1 MATQAYDGE
10 RTAQDTEEIFRR
22 LTERPAELLRFATA
36 GSVDDGK
43 STLIGRLLYDS
54 KQVLADQLEHVE
66 QTSRQ
71 MGHDFLDLSLLTD
84 GLRAEREQGI
94 TIDVAYRY
102 FATAQRRFII
112 ADTPGHEQYT
122 RNMVTGAST
131 ADLVIVLIDAR
142 KGVVA
147 QSRRHAFIASL
158 LQIPHLVVCVNK
170 MDMLAYDEEV
180 FDSIVEEFERF
191 AARLDIQDVTFIPIS
206 ALKGDN
212 VVERSPA
219 MPWYQGP
226 PLLYH
231 LEHVHIASDR
241 NLIDVRFPVQWVIRP
256 RGAQGVGLGADAG
269 ARSTVGV
276 PLRADVDARST
287 AGVPLRADVDARST
301 AGVPLRADVDA
312 QSTTGVPARADYR
325 AYAGQVAGGILREG
339 DEVVVLP
346 GGRRTTIA
354 GIDTFDGPLREAFPP
369 MSVALRLADEVDVG
383 RGSLIARPHN
393 QPAVASGFE
402 SLLCW
407 MSERPLDCGRRY
419 LVKHTTNTA
428 AVGALEVRYRI
439 EVDTLRRDE
448 RAATLALN
456 DLGRV
461 RVELTSPLV
470 FDSYRRNRVTGSLI
484 VIDEATNETVAAGV
498 ILDTEAD
505 TAGRDERAGGG
516 GDPAGGGGDPAGGG
530 GDPAC
535 GGGDPAGGGGDPAG
549 GGGDPAGGGGDP
561 AGGGGDPAGGG
572 GEGAGMG
579 RDGAADGEAPAKT
592 ERSPNVRWERETITR
607 GERWAALGL
616 TGATVWLT
624 GLPAAGKSTIGRAI
638 EERLV
643 RAGRPAYLLDG
654 DNLRHGLN
662 GDLGFDECA
671 RAENVRRTAHVAR
684 LLAECGA
691 VALVSLVS
699 PYAADRELA
708 ASLHAAQELPFLEVF
723 VNTPLARCEQR
734 DPKGLYARAR
744 SGELQGLTG
753 VGAPYEAP
761 TAPGVVLGAPDE
773 AIESAV
779 DRVLEALAE
788 LGVIRPPAEGG

>member
-1 MATQAYDGE
+1 MAST
-10 RTAQDTEEIFRR
+10 RTPAGVLGGTEDPRAAGHTEEVFRR

-66 QTSRQ
+66 LTSRR

-131 ADLVIVLIDAR
+131 ADLVIVLVDAR
-142 KGVVA
+142 KGVTA

-158 LQIPHLVVCVNK
+158 LAIPHMVVCVNK
-170 MDMLAYDEEV
+170 MDLLDYDQEV
-180 FDSIVEEFERF
+180 FESIVDEFESF
-191 AARLDIQDVTFIPIS
+191 AARLEIRDVTFIPIS
-206 ALKGDN
+206 ALRGDN
-212 VVERSPA
+212 VVERSRE
-219 MPWYQGP
+219 MSWYQGP

-241 NLIDVRFPVQWVIRP
+241 NLIDVRFPVQWVIRSH
-256 RGAQGVGLGADAG
+256 AAG
-269 ARSTVGV
+269 GE
-276 PLRADVDARST
+276 
-287 AGVPLRADVDARST
+287 
-301 AGVPLRADVDA
+301 
-312 QSTTGVPARADYR
+312 DYR
-325 AYAGQVAGGILREG
+325 AYAGQVAGGIVRTG

-346 GGRRTTIA
+346 GGQRTTVA
-354 GIDTFDGPLREAFPP
+354 GIDTFEGPVGEAFPP
-369 MSVALRLADEVDVG
+369 MSVALRLADDIDAG
-383 RGSLIARPHN
+383 RGSMIARTHN
-393 QPAVASGFE
+393 QPETARGFE

-407 MSERPLDCGRRY
+407 MSERPLDPGRRY
-419 LVKHTTNTA
+419 LIKHTTRT
-428 AVGALEVRYRI
+428 VGVSALEVRYRI

-448 RAATLALN
+448 RATALALN

-484 VIDEATNETVAAGV
+484 VIDETSNETVAAGV
-498 ILDTEAD
+498 ILDTEAQ
-505 TAGRDERAGGG
+505 
-516 GDPAGGGGDPAGGG
+516 
-530 GDPAC
+530 
-535 GGGDPAGGGGDPAG
+535 
-549 GGGDPAGGGGDP
+549 
-561 AGGGGDPAGGG
+561 
-572 GEGAGMG
+572 GEEAAGAGVL
-579 RDGAADGEAPAKT
+579 EAKT
-592 ERSPNVRWERETITR
+592 ERSPNVRWQRETMTR
-607 GERWAALGL
+607 RQRWEALGCA
-616 TGATVWLT
+616 GATVWFT
-624 GLPAAGKSTIGRAI
+624 GLPASGKSTIGRAV

-662 GDLGFDECA
+662 GDLGFDEQA

-708 ASLHAAQELPFLEVF
+708 ATLHAAESLPFLEVF
-723 VNTPLARCEQR
+723 VNTPLERCEQR

-744 SGELQGLTG
+744 AGELPGLTG
-753 VGAPYEAP
+753 VGAPYEPPERAD
-761 TAPGVVLGAPDE
+761 VVLGARGEGIE
-773 AIESAV
+773 AAV
-779 DRVLEALAE
+779 HRVLQALAE
-788 LGVIRPPAEGG
+788 RGVGI

>member
-1 MATQAYDGE
+1 MAPTDTQMPTGTA
-10 RTAQDTEEIFRR
+10 AQDTEEVFRR
-22 LTERPAELLRFATA
+22 LTERPVELLRFATA

-66 QTSRQ
+66 LTSRR

-131 ADLVIVLIDAR
+131 ADLVIVLVDAR

-158 LQIPHLVVCVNK
+158 LRIPHLVVCVNK
-170 MDMLAYDEEV
+170 MDLLDYDEDV
-180 FDSIVEEFERF
+180 FDSIVDEFERF

-206 ALKGDN
+206 ALRGDN
-212 VVERSPA
+212 VVERSQA

-256 RGAQGVGLGADAG
+256 RSAEG
-269 ARSTVGV
+269 S
-276 PLRADVDARST
+276 
-287 AGVPLRADVDARST
+287 
-301 AGVPLRADVDA
+301 
-312 QSTTGVPARADYR
+312 DYR
-325 AYAGQVAGGILREG
+325 AYAGQVAGGIVREG

-346 GGRRTTIA
+346 GGHRTTVA
-354 GIDTFDGPLREAFPP
+354 GIDTFDGPVREAFPP
-369 MSVALRLADEVDVG
+369 MSVALRLADDVDVS
-383 RGSLIARPHN
+383 RGSVIARTHN
-393 QPAVASGFE
+393 QPAVSHSFE

-407 MSERPLDCGRRY
+407 MSERPLDPRRRY
-419 LVKHTTNTA
+419 LVKHTTRTV
-428 AVGALEVRYRI
+428 AVSALEVRYRI
-439 EVDTLRRDE
+439 EVDTLHRDE
-448 RAATLALN
+448 RATALALN

-461 RVELTSPLV
+461 RVELTAPLV
-470 FDSYRRNRVTGSLI
+470 FDSYRRNRATGSLI
-484 VIDEATNETVAAGV
+484 VIDEASNETVAAGV
-498 ILDTEAD
+498 ILDTE
-505 TAGRDERAGGG
+505 
-516 GDPAGGGGDPAGGG
+516 
-530 GDPAC
+530 
-535 GGGDPAGGGGDPAG
+535 
-549 GGGDPAGGGGDP
+549 
-561 AGGGGDPAGGG
+561 
-572 GEGAGMG
+572 GEVEEAS
-579 RDGAADGEAPAKT
+579 GAAAAETRT
-592 ERSPNVRWERETITR
+592 ERSPNVRWERATLTR
-607 GERWAALGL
+607 SQRREALGFA
-616 TGATVWLT
+616 GATVWLT
-624 GLPAAGKSTIGRAI
+624 GLPASGKSTIGRAI

-662 GDLGFDECA
+662 GDLGFDEAA

-708 ASLHAAQELPFLEVF
+708 AALHAAEELDFVEVF
-723 VNTPLARCEQR
+723 VSTPLEQCERR

-744 SGELQGLTG
+744 AGELAGLTG
-753 VGAPYEAP
+753 VGAPYEP
-761 TAPGVVLGAPDE
+761 PERPDVVVRTCEEGIDA
-773 AIESAV
+773 AV
-779 DRVLEALAE
+779 DRVLEALAA
-788 LGVIRPPAEGG
+788 R